1 MFPTNNSDAHSLAL
15 NMWPKLNRFRL
26 GTDSMAVSNNITKE
40 RESNREKTLCTH
52 LRGMKWRT
60 FFE

>member
-26 GTDSMAVSNNITKE
+26 VTDSMAVSNNITKE
-40 RESNREKTLCTH
+40 RERVIERKLYLH
-52 LRGMKWRT
+52 IL
-60 FFE
+60 EA

>member
-26 GTDSMAVSNNITKE
+26 VTDSMAGSNNITKE
-40 RESNREKTLCTH
+40 REKTLFTH